1 MANRSVD
8 IRAYALVGAQAR
20 LQELAEESEQIRR
33 LFPELHRASRDQLSD
48 PGEDSQ
54 SPAPDGAPARAAKQ
68 HRPRVISAEGRKR
81 ISEAQKARWA
91 AQRAAADGDAPASP
105 GRAQKRTTETR
116 KKR

>member
-8 IRAYALVGAQAR
+8 IRAYALAGAQAR

-33 LFPELHRASRDQLSD
+33 LFPELRRASRDQLSAT
-48 PGEDSQ
+48 GGDSQ
-54 SPAPDGAPARAAKQ
+54 PSAPDGARGRAAKPR
-68 HRPRVISAEGRKR
+68 RPRVISAEGRKR

-91 AQRAAADGDAPASP
+91 AQRAAADGNAPASP
-105 GRAQKRTTETR
+105 GRAQKRRSEAR